1 MSVKTVLVV
10 DDNPL
15 ARESLADILRVAG
28 YVVHSAENG
37 REALHMLN
45 AMVPAPDAIIL
56 DVEMP
61 EMNGHE
67 FVRVLRQKGR
77 LSRLPI
83 VLLTGESAVADELR
97 AGCIAFLRKPVS
109 PGVVLSVL
117 ADIAR
122 EVAAS

>member
-10 DDNPL
+10 DDNAL

-28 YVVHSAENG
+28 YLVHTAENG
-37 REALHMLN
+37 LEALHTLTS
-45 AMVPAPDAIIL
+45 MVPAPDAIIL
-56 DVEMP
+56 DVDMP
-61 EMNGHE
+61 EMNGHD
-67 FVRVLRQKGR
+67 FVRVLRGKGR

-109 PGVVLSVL
+109 PGIVLSVL

-122 EVAAS
+122 EAAAS